1 MRFDDEPF
9 HNTRGCGFWFRL
21 PRRRWGHAGCA
32 FLKSRVFF
40 YSEAFTFFGRL
51 FERRDR
57 EFVPFDRLSAA
68 KLFDYVLD
76 ERYRLLDIV
85 RRRCWWRA
93 FLDKRI
99 RKRLRHDSILPDL
112 VHELECRTAAGEV
125 APIPDR
131 NRRGFDRSLSAALAQ
146 LRLRETKPDLDPV
159 PRMLAEVR
167 RVFVE
172 CAVCSRPEAL
182 SRILPGDSFET
193 LLATQ
198 DDTACFMDEIL
209 QLGMVCGR
217 LADKEFLDCR
227 TIGDLVANMER
238 AEREGRPKPTQEDVR
253 RLVREERKFN
263 CFAALVLLVVLGL
276 FWLAFRLVVFF
287 ASRS

>member
-1 MRFDDEPF
+1 MKPTDP
-9 HNTRGCGFWFRL
+9 
-21 PRRRWGHAGCA
+21 
-32 FLKSRVFF
+32 
-40 YSEAFTFFGRL
+40 
-51 FERRDR
+51 
-57 EFVPFDRLSAA
+57 
-68 KLFDYVLD
+68 
-76 ERYRLLDIV
+76 V
-85 RRRCWWRA
+85 R
-93 FLDKRI
+93 
-99 RKRLRHDSILPDL
+99 
-112 VHELECRTAAGEV
+112 ELERRTAAGEV
-125 APIPDR
+125 APVPDR
-131 NRRGFDRSLSAALAQ
+131 NRRGYDRSLSAALAQ

-172 CAVCSRPEAL
+172 NAVCSRPEAL

-209 QLGMVCGR
+209 QLGTVCGR

-253 RLVREERKFN
+253 RLVREQRKFN
-263 CFAALVLLVVLGL
+263 CFAVLVVLGL
-276 FWLAFRLVVFF
+276 FWLAVRLVVFF
-287 ASRS
+287 VSRS

>member
-1 MRFDDEPF
+1 MKP
-9 HNTRGCGFWFRL
+9 
-21 PRRRWGHAGCA
+21 
-32 FLKSRVFF
+32 
-40 YSEAFTFFGRL
+40 
-51 FERRDR
+51 
-57 EFVPFDRLSAA
+57 
-68 KLFDYVLD
+68 
-76 ERYRLLDIV
+76 
-85 RRRCWWRA
+85 
-93 FLDKRI
+93 
-99 RKRLRHDSILPDL
+99 PDP
-112 VHELECRTAAGEV
+112 VHELERRTAAGEV

-172 CAVCSRPEAL
+172 RAICSRPEAL

-276 FWLAFRLVVFF
+276 FWLAIRLVVFF
-287 ASRS
+287 VSRS

>member
-1 MRFDDEPF
+1 MKPTDP
-9 HNTRGCGFWFRL
+9 
-21 PRRRWGHAGCA
+21 
-32 FLKSRVFF
+32 
-40 YSEAFTFFGRL
+40 
-51 FERRDR
+51 
-57 EFVPFDRLSAA
+57 
-68 KLFDYVLD
+68 
-76 ERYRLLDIV
+76 V
-85 RRRCWWRA
+85 R
-93 FLDKRI
+93 
-99 RKRLRHDSILPDL
+99 
-112 VHELECRTAAGEV
+112 ELERRTAAGEV

-131 NRRGFDRSLSAALAQ
+131 NRRGYDRSLSAALAQ

-159 PRMLAEVR
+159 PLAEVR

-172 CAVCSRPEAL
+172 RAICSRPEAL

-276 FWLAFRLVVFF
+276 FWLAIRLVVFF
-287 ASRS
+287 VPRS